1 MHIPHLPTGLNADV
15 ALTSAAGFGTTLS
28 LAASSP
34 IDPANPWS
42 FLSYLPAII
51 GPALAVLTNR
61 YLAGQAAR
69 RAARADFLAAEAAAK
84 ESDNDPK
91 NDAEA
96 RNLRLEA
103 AELKAEAD
111 ALNNTR
117 H

>member
-1 MHIPHLPTGLNADV
+1 MHLPHLPSGLNADV

-42 FLSYLPAII
+42 FLSYIPAIV
-51 GPALAVLTNR
+51 GPALAVLINR
-61 YLAGQAAR
+61 YLAAQAAR
-69 RAARADFLAAEAAAK
+69 RVARAEFLAAEAK
-84 ESDNDPK
+84 EKQNDDDPK

-96 RNLRLEA
+96 RALRLEA
-103 AELKAEAD
+103 AELKAEAE

-117 H
+117 P